1 LRDWLENLLPAWLMG
16 VLDWPSYRFLGR
28 CWAEGC
34 GRPMI
39 LHSPWALYICE
50 RTPLGIRI
58 TEQGE
63 ARYQAM
69 MVEGMERQFPAA

>member
-1 LRDWLENLLPAWLMG
+1 
-16 VLDWPSYRFLGR
+16 
-28 CWAEGC
+28 
-34 GRPMI
+34 MI

>member
-1 LRDWLENLLPAWLMG
+1 
-16 VLDWPSYRFLGR
+16 
-28 CWAEGC
+28 
-34 GRPMI
+34 
-39 LHSPWALYICE
+39 
-50 RTPLGIRI
+50 LGIRI